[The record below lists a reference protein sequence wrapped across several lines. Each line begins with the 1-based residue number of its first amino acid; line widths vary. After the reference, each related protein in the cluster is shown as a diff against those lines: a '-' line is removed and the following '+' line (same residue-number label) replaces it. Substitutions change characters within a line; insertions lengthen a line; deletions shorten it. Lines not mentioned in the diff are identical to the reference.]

1 MKKLIILVL
10 IIGTTTNIFAQFKLS
25 GKVNN
30 TTRADTLYLNIPF
43 IYGYYHDND
52 IAIPVDAQGNFNKTI
67 NVPQQKFATINFEG
81 KTSTLL
87 LTPGKSLHI
96 TLNPADTSITNFKG
110 SAAEENM
117 LLYGV
122 SLNAIPFFAKDNK
135 TNPYEKLT
143 NTELQEQ
150 IIKPWAAMRD
160 NNIGLIRSSGLSIND
175 KKLIIQEI
183 KANYITQLN
192 FFARAYMKGERS
204 QIFSFI
210 ESFYKDVLLNPEI
223 LPAGQQYYFFA
234 DSYIGYYEIMAFKD
248 LPAEK
253 VKDPSTFLK
262 YYNITIDSGNRVAK
276 LKGKSFINWILVK
289 NNYPRD
295 IAESWLAQNIFTKCS
310 SKDLAYAKPLMEE
323 LKTHYPQSKY
333 IPYLSAKMETLEVL
347 LAENRAN
354 KDIIIADGY
363 EKMTSIYEIINK
375 LKGKVVYLDIW
386 GTWCGPCKE
395 ELRYNPQ
402 LKQYFKGKDVAF
414 VYLDMDDDMKDS
426 QWRDFIKVN
435 GMTGLHLRKSNKDI
449 QQFWTELMP
458 KDNATRYYPMYF
470 IFDKEGKLVQAN
482 TKRPSDKAGLYKV
495 IEQYL

>member
-1 MKKLIILVL
+1 MKKLFTLLL
-10 IIGTTTNIFAQFKLS
+10 IIGTTTNIFAQFEFS
-25 GKVNN
+25 GKINN

-52 IAIPVDAQGNFNKTI
+52 VAIPVDAQGNFNKTI
-67 NVPQQKFATINFEG
+67 NIPQQKFATISFKG

-87 LTPGKSLHI
+87 LTPGKALHI

-110 SAAEENM
+110 TAAEENR
-117 LLYGV
+117 LLYQV
-122 SLNAIPFFAKDNK
+122 NLNAIPFFSKDNK
-135 TNPYEKLT
+135 TNVYEKLSLPK
-143 NTELQEQ
+143 LQQ
-150 IIKPWAAMRD
+150 QVVKPWAAMRD
-160 NNIGLIRSSGLSIND
+160 NNVSLIQSSGISVND

-192 FFARAYMKGERS
+192 FFARAYMKGDRS

-210 ESFYKDVLLNPEI
+210 ETFYKDVPLNPEV

-289 NNYPRD
+289 NNYPAN
-295 IAESWLAQNIFTKCS
+295 IAEGWLAQNIFTKCS
-310 SKDLAYAKPLMEE
+310 TKDLSQASPLMDE
-323 LKTHYPQSKY
+323 LKTLYPQSKY
-333 IPYLSAKMETLEVL
+333 IPYLSAKMNALEGVL
-347 LAENRAN
+347 AKNLNNKEIEIAE
-354 KDIIIADGY
+354 GY
-363 EKMTSIYEIINK
+363 EKMSSIYQAISK

-395 ELRYNPQ
+395 ELRYNPE

-414 VYLDMDDDMKDS
+414 VYLDMDDDEKDG

-435 GMTGLHLRKSNKDI
+435 GMTGLHIRKSNKDI
-449 QQFWTELMP
+449 QQFWAELLP
-458 KDNATRYYPMYF
+458 KGGETKYYPTYF
-470 IFDKEGKLVQAN
+470 IFNKDGKLVQAN
-482 TKRPSDKAGLYKV
+482 AKRPSDKKDLYKQ
-495 IEQYL
+495 IEQHL